1 MGDKVASII
10 KLYYPTSRFDF
21 EETVNLIELVLIN
34 VVMNVGSG
42 LPLASVIV

>member
-21 EETVNLIELVLIN
+21 EETVNSIELVVIT
-34 VVMNVGSG
+34 VVMNFGSG
-42 LPLASVIV
+42 LPLAIVIV